1 MKRVLEALPVLVI
14 GIVVAAPSLSE
25 VDRGATKKPAI
36 RDGPRLGGREAQPIR
51 TSRDLMLL
59 TLVKAAAST
68 IVPRETRYSPEAL
81 PKFDRDMGFQ

>member
-36 RDGPRLGGREAQPIR
+36 RDGPRLGSTRSAADSDVARPDATH
-51 TSRDLMLL
+51 TSEGGGLNYRP
-59 TLVKAAAST
+59 A
-68 IVPRETRYSPEAL
+68 
-81 PKFDRDMGFQ
+81 